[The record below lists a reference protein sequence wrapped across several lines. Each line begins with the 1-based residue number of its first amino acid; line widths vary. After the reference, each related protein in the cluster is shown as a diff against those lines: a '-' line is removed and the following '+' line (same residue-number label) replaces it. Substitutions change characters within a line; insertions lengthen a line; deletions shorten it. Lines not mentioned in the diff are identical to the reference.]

1 MMSVGWEGVN
11 RNWLRSVHCCLMDFT
26 QGRLIG
32 PLHPTIAKLQE
43 VHRSCGINLFSMKY
57 WQMRTWSMML
67 VGRSCRISTIVK
79 MDALIDIDVGE
90 DSAL

>member
-1 MMSVGWEGVN
+1 
-11 RNWLRSVHCCLMDFT
+11 MDFT

-79 MDALIDIDVGE
+79 MDALIDIGVGV
-90 DSAL
+90 DSTL